1 MASAS
6 RSRTKIRLAAVT
18 TDRSTIIQLANSGRW
33 FKASLQNEE
42 TRNWIEDIN
51 KTGDDVY
58 VVVGYQT
65 MIDAKALGNDIESL
79 SLKTWL
85 RLPVV
90 EAVAVL
96 GVVTTL
102 SGIGD
107 PGIEISRRTDL
118 NY

>member
-1 MASAS
+1 
-6 RSRTKIRLAAVT
+6 
-18 TDRSTIIQLANSGRW
+18 
-33 FKASLQNEE
+33 
-42 TRNWIEDIN
+42 
-51 KTGDDVY
+51 
-58 VVVGYQT
+58 